1 MLTETLAECLR
12 QDYTYTVCSPKYSQ
26 ITKSMK
32 DALERQGFIPVPL
45 PEVPREIYV
54 VDMKQPVVLYHNVQ
68 TAIKEPFST
77 NPRVLRV
84 LDESHKRFQRSLT
97 KLYPGELV
105 LSFNA
110 GIMYN
115 RLIELIT
122 AANGMPKEPLPV
134 RTLGK
139 NMCVPFGKILKGI
152 VIPNTV
158 TKVLHTDKVFDSRI
172 HGFRIA
178 EFPEYLPLRS
188 QVRTI
193 KSFRRPVILVDDL
206 LHKGYRIRELDPLF
220 KEENVE
226 IDRLIV
232 GMLSGRGKDLMEIQ
246 GRKVESAYFI
256 PSMRIWFVETSMYPF
271 IGGDGVE
278 TNADKTGN
286 FLHGVNLIDLVQN
299 YGCDSLRMYELF
311 VGPPEMDC
319 DWDDSG
325 IDGVFR
331 FLNRVWK
338 LVYNNKDL
346 NVTASKDMEYLRNK
360 LVYDITNRLEA
371 LTMNTV
377 VSGFMEYTNKIIDL
391 GKKEGGVDKQTLET
405 LVVLLAPFAPHIAEE
420 LWKELGHAESVFDA
434 GWPEVD
440 ESKLVQ
446 DTVEIALQ
454 VSGKFRDTMVVSV
467 DADKDSVLAQAKEVL
482 ASRLEGKTIVKEIYV
497 PGKIVNIIAK

>member
-1 MLTETLAECLR
+1 M
-12 QDYTYTVCSPKYSQ
+12 
-26 ITKSMK
+26 ITKNGSKMSK
-32 DALERQGFIPVPL
+32 SLGN
-45 PEVPREIYV
+45 V
-54 VDMKQPVVLYHNVQ
+54 VSPD
-68 TAIKEPFST
+68 
-77 NPRVLRV
+77 
-84 LDESHKRFQRSLT
+84 
-97 KLYPGELV
+97 
-105 LSFNA
+105 
-110 GIMYN
+110 
-115 RLIELIT
+115 
-122 AANGMPKEPLPV
+122 
-134 RTLGK
+134 
-139 NMCVPFGKILKGI
+139 
-152 VIPNTV
+152 
-158 TKVLHTDKVFDSRI
+158 
-172 HGFRIA
+172 
-178 EFPEYLPLRS
+178 
-188 QVRTI
+188 
-193 KSFRRPVILVDDL
+193 
-206 LHKGYRIRELDPLF
+206 
-220 KEENVE
+220 
-226 IDRLIV
+226 
-232 GMLSGRGKDLMEIQ
+232 
-246 GRKVESAYFI
+246 
-256 PSMRIWFVETSMYPF
+256 
-271 IGGDGVE
+271 
-278 TNADKTGN
+278 
-286 FLHGVNLIDLVQN
+286 DLVQN

-391 GKKEGGVDKQTLET
+391 GKKEGGVDRQTLET

-454 VSGKFRDTMVVSV
+454 VSGKFRDTMVISV

-482 ASRLEGKTIVKEIYV
+482 ASRLEGKNHCERNLCTW
-497 PGKIVNIIAK
+497 